1 MECQL
6 HYRLRIVTGEG
17 VYMSKM
23 GTSHL
28 SQKERL
34 VKVEGQIRGVIKMIE
49 EERYCID
56 IVTQIKAIASAL
68 KSVERSVVEQHVDTC
83 VLRAIE
89 AGDGKDKNRHLRE
102 ITELLRATCR

>member
-1 MECQL
+1 MVIKKGAPHHSQAD
-6 HYRLRIVTGEG
+6 RLAKI
-17 VYMSKM
+17 
-23 GTSHL
+23 
-28 SQKERL
+28 
-34 VKVEGQIRGVIKMIE
+34 EGQIRGVIKMIE

-68 KSVERSVVEQHVDTC
+68 KSVERSVVEQHIDTC

-89 AGDGKDKNRHLRE
+89 AGNSKDKDRHLRE